1 MDQFFRPEGQ
11 TNTFGFDGMRRELNF
26 INTQTPTPLHT
37 QTPPP
42 GAVLSFEL
50 EPNFRMDVGILPIRI
65 CLAAAT
71 SSRRTSPDGKRLS
84 CASNNCKSYLAKR
97 ILNASTTRGSSAFPY
112 HAAWFGRSIHARH
125 WRSIQLIFRSWNILA
140 TNYNRPQREV
150 QNGRT

>member
-26 INTQTPTPLHT
+26 INPQTPTPLHT

-42 GAVLSFEL
+42 GTVLSFEL

-84 CASNNCKSYLAKR
+84 CASNNCKSYLAK
-97 ILNASTTRGSSAFPY
+97 
-112 HAAWFGRSIHARH
+112 
-125 WRSIQLIFRSWNILA
+125 
-140 TNYNRPQREV
+140 
-150 QNGRT
+150 